1 MRHARAHA
9 RTRPAAVGPSRPA
22 SVARRPTGRGLPEHV
37 TRIDR
42 DEKRDESARTRC
54 APWRRGRC
62 GWPRGGC
69 GRHRRARGTG
79 GRRRRRTC
87 SCACG
92 SGRNRSAS
100 EEGDE
105 ELAYLATVQVW
116 DKERDRFWQMGRWV
130 NPKFLKASP
139 DGTRGQPAQP
149 RRFIFRPCSTRSA
162 LLKRSGSN
170 HRARTARR
178 RRRGRT
184 RGSRKQGEKRA
195 VAGAA
200 TGSDGTDGDDGKRQG
215 WVGGNHLLFRDVRVI
230 VVSSRARVAHYSA
243 HVSLVVRSRKLR
255 VRGGARAN
263 SEGDEPR
270 PLPVSGVGATKR
282 RRRARRRVGVRQ
294 MDAGGARRGVH
305 ERVQSQNALGR
316 L

>member
-1 MRHARAHA
+1 MTSPLGRGAHLGGA
-9 RTRPAAVGPSRPA
+9 GAAVG
-22 SVARRPTGRGLPEHV
+22 
-37 TRIDR
+37 
-42 DEKRDESARTRC
+42 
-54 APWRRGRC
+54 
-62 GWPRGGC
+62 
-69 GRHRRARGTG
+69 RAADAAGTG
-79 GRRRRRTC
+79 GRAELVADGGGGHVRARVEVDAIEVHRRNATRSLLTWRHC
-87 SCACG
+87 RSGIRNAIG
-92 SGRNRSAS
+92 SGIGA
-100 EEGDE
+100 
-105 ELAYLATVQVW
+105 
-116 DKERDRFWQMGRWV
+116 MGEPKILESVPRW
-130 NPKFLKASP
+130 NTGS
-139 DGTRGQPAQP
+139 TCQP

-294 MDAGGARRGVH
+294 MDAGGARFGVH
-305 ERVQSQNALGR
+305 ERVQSQQALGR